1 MSGCVSAFEWL
12 KYCQYGVNINQ
23 SINQSINSLQEVDSL
38 ISEADQEERTNSF
51 AKSLGCFT
59 CCFKRRAPLAKVS
72 NICIL
77 GFLMPFSDL
86 WNQLFSKFKKK
97 RKKKKKE
104 SSKKKDQLKWWL
116 NQITCI
122 SVNAEFKAED
132 YS

>member
-1 MSGCVSAFEWL
+1 MVEIL
-12 KYCQYGVNINQ
+12 PIRRKTPINQ

-59 CCFKRRAPLAKVS
+59 CCFKGRAPLEKVS

-77 GFLMPFSDL
+77 FLCLISDL
-86 WNQLFSKFKKK
+86 CSCFPNFKKK
-97 RKKKKKE
+97 IKNKE
-104 SSKKKDQLKWWL
+104 STKKKDQLKWWL